1 MPYLQ
6 LSKML
11 FRNQI
16 HQALLHP
23 PCWHGQNIDPAVTM
37 AVILCYV
44 LIAFYWQ
51 HLWIVEDK
59 KSKAVGHNVLC
70 FPTLQV
76 SLGDRKWFN
85 KIFFQE
91 TWWKSCHLDS
101 CQCIL
106 WTKSHAKLVST
117 FFITNKYKQSLLE
130 NFPNLSKIFKVG
142 KETTMETF
150 GSIYAYLPRMK
161 KLLHVDVF
169 PNIHWPSKFICGFH
183 AEISLTMMKTLT
195 SSFNVALK
203 S

>member
-16 HQALLHP
+16 HQALLYP

-51 HLWIVEDK
+51 HLWFVEDK

-117 FFITNKYKQSLLE
+117 FLSQINIS
-130 NFPNLSKIFKVG
+130 NLCWKIFQTCPRYLKLE
-142 KETTMETF
+142 KRRQWKRLARSTH
-150 GSIYAYLPRMK
+150 IYQGWKNYYMYVYSP
-161 KLLHVDVF
+161 
-169 PNIHWPSKFICGFH
+169 
-183 AEISLTMMKTLT
+183 ISTDQA
-195 SSFNVALK
+195 SSFVVSMQRFL
-203 S
+203 

>member
-51 HLWIVEDK
+51 HLWFVEDK

-76 SLGDRKWFN
+76 FLGLIN
-85 KIFFQE
+85 FFFRRLDGNRV
-91 TWWKSCHLDS
+91 TWIAANAFSGLK
-101 CQCIL
+101 
-106 WTKSHAKLVST
+106 AM
-117 FFITNKYKQSLLE
+117 QSLWVHFLSQINISNLCWKLFQTCPRYLKLE
-130 NFPNLSKIFKVG
+130 KRRQWKRLARS
-142 KETTMETF
+142 TH
-150 GSIYAYLPRMK
+150 IYQGWKNHYMYMYSP
-161 KLLHVDVF
+161 
-169 PNIHWPSKFICGFH
+169 
-183 AEISLTMMKTLT
+183 ISTDQA
-195 SSFNVALK
+195 SSSVVSMQRFNYDENTYVVI
-203 S
+203 